1 MARCLLDTPNFA
13 WVIAIVLMM
22 ACAIA
27 IRSLPISQ
35 FPEIAPPTVTISATY
50 PGADAETLERTTT
63 QIIEKQL
70 KGIDNLRYF
79 SAQSSSAGRVTIT
92 LTFEQGTDPDIA
104 QVQVQNKL
112 QHATALPP
120 PEVTRPGEIGRATGR
135 DRVCTFV

>member
-1 MARCLLDTPNFA
+1 MSLYFIDRPIFA

-22 ACAIA
+22 AGAIA

-63 QIIEKQL
+63 QIIEQQL

-79 SAQSSSAGRVTIT
+79 SASSSSAGNATIT

-104 QVQVQNKL
+104 PVQVQNKL
-112 QHATALPP
+112 Q
-120 PEVTRPGEIGRATGR
+120 EIGRAH
-135 DRVCTFV
+135 V

>member
-1 MARCLLDTPNFA
+1 MSRYFFDRPIFA

-22 ACAIA
+22 AGAIA
-27 IRSLPISQ
+27 IRSLSISQ

-63 QIIEKQL
+63 QIIEQQL

-92 LTFEQGTDPDIA
+92 L
-104 QVQVQNKL
+104 K
-112 QHATALPP
+112 
-120 PEVTRPGEIGRATGR
+120 IGRASCR
-135 DRVCTFV
+135 ERVCQ

>member
-1 MARCLLDTPNFA
+1 MSRYFIDRPIFA

-22 ACAIA
+22 AGAIA

-63 QIIEKQL
+63 QIIEQQL

-79 SAQSSSAGRVTIT
+79 SAQSSSAGR
-92 LTFEQGTDPDIA
+92 
-104 QVQVQNKL
+104 
-112 QHATALPP
+112 
-120 PEVTRPGEIGRATGR
+120 EIGRASCRERVSQYGLDLGGR
-135 DRVCTFV
+135 RIIKQKKKIK